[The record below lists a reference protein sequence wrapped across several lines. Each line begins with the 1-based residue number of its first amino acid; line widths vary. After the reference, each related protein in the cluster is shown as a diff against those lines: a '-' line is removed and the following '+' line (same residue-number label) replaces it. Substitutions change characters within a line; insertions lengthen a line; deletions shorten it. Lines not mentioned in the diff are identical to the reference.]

1 MLFVKDLD
9 LTTAFYRDTLGLR
22 VIDETRLDNYVE
34 FDAGPSTFALHAIP
48 AHIAA
53 EIGPL
58 SPKLPRENC
67 PVKLSFEV
75 ENVASERERLE
86 AAGVTIIDR
95 RGVPGKEWIR
105 KAIFSG
111 STRPTA
117 NRLYFLRVCRL

>member
-1 MLFVKDLD
+1 MLFVKDLH

-22 VIDETRLDNYVE
+22 VIEETRLDNYVE

-58 SPKLPRENC
+58 SPKLPRESC

-75 ENVASERERLE
+75 ENVASERKRLE
-86 AAGVTIIDR
+86 VLGVTILDR
-95 RGVPGKEWIR
+95 PWGDWELVDPEGNIFGIYSRSHGK
-105 KAIFSG
+105 
-111 STRPTA
+111 
-117 NRLYFLRVCRL
+117 